1 MNYSKPLKATQ
12 SHSKPLKATQSHS
25 KPLKATQSHSKPLK
39 ATQSHS
45 KPLKATQSPLT
56 QQRKSGVFLVISLM
70 LVAGLF
76 VNEAAPQGHIYS
88 DLISFRIRS
97 DGSPPIPIDAI
108 QPGRTYDLS
117 VFYTSHNDDKKQGFR
132 LDIPEGIQ
140 VIPGSISV
148 RMRAFHTTYS
158 ATGGVGAPDRASSV
172 SDYQYYEKPYY
183 LALYALARPA
193 APYPPPPARPSYV
206 EYDGVVYGTPSFPGN
221 TNPYNYTMTLTQGED
236 GSAGD
241 KGLYVNGNRITIRQS
256 AEDLENVVLPARR
269 RSPDHK
275 LDAPV
280 VRLHYLV
287 YCQIRFP
294 SVDATYKFDY
304 QVNRGTPTADD
315 WDDLQVGSID
325 LTTNGVLRDRF
336 RTAGFGASGN
346 VHTDPIEQPPGLTYP
361 YPVQYYKIFDP
372 QDRAPVY
379 GTHGWRGQLR
389 DFPTNYETPDQNI
402 TRKRQ
407 RNTPSDASFYVTVRA
422 GLSGRV
428 NVGWGHRA
436 NADMSTTTPA
446 TIATDSATAPIAPLA
461 AGSIRNVLKFSY
473 LPRIENMA
481 GGRFRIA
488 IPSGWKVSNKFLSV
502 EDDDE
507 TVIYATDKDGTVTT
521 NLTDSSDS
529 VTKVEFTADQRITVT
544 LGSDWAQR
552 DVDKELIVRLGD
564 VTAAIPRS
572 LPDTDKRAT
581 TDTDDDVKYF
591 GYQFQCSESPRD
603 RVLSLLS
610 AQPVVR
616 VGNII
621 GDKDDTRD
629 PLERKVV
636 IKPGRVFPGESKI
649 SFDITFTAPGP
660 MYGRDLIIY
669 IPDTLQ
675 PDDDGIALT
684 DVGKT
689 SSSQVY
695 VRQRGG
701 APGDIGDPTVDEP
714 DEIHGLTGNDGDTIT
729 IPMTKMNIGQQVIV
743 SYTRD
748 TAIASNA
755 FSVSVDPDDINQ
767 SAFLAVT
774 AVTGSTG
781 EDKAV
786 EKIEGGVIINDA
798 GSGKVDLSP
807 VSVEAGSQRRDITVT
822 YTAYTDLTNTTIEIT
837 PAGLV
842 IDASADQI
850 LQDDD
855 SAAYGYVTGSESDSL
870 TVATSEDTGTL
881 TWTSI
886 SIKKGKTVTARIRRV
901 NIVAD
906 AGEYPWAVTVGGQT
920 DAIQDDPTTTDVN
933 EIPILSVVKTSADA
947 ITFAIDGA
955 DTFSAGS
962 EATINFKFT
971 AESTPIRGGLVRL
984 TIPSTLGSAPT
995 KSKKTAGRVA
1005 VSGNAKTSG
1014 GVAAIGNDQITVS
1027 GRTVSVAIGQLNV
1040 GDSVIITYGS
1050 TADDGKAAV
1059 LHHVAADVEVTG
1071 SFRTASG
1078 GSTRTAGTVTV
1089 TLGNIID
1096 GKGVAVLSP
1105 ASIEAGSSNR
1115 ALEVTFTAAGTMDGG
1130 AVSLELPSGWGSM
1143 QNDPQKR
1150 NYITTRGSGVSS
1162 LEIGSNL
1169 VIATIDKLAKGGSF
1183 RFVYGGGTG
1192 ADVGAEVQDVVGTA
1206 DFKIK
1211 SDGDGDGV
1219 FALIT
1224 SELEHKDREKIRNP
1238 DKTGKIYKDKPG
1250 ILQIKVTGALDGTGT
1265 VAVDTETVR
1274 AAADDV
1280 RLEFTYTPS
1289 QTIEDGA
1296 LKITVPSSWSKPQV
1310 EEVGEPGY
1318 TEVEGVGL
1326 GSAADDDKFSVT
1338 VPIFSLDKTNTIRIT
1353 YGATGTGRA
1362 VASATTGTDA
1372 FRVAVRGHQGGNLAP
1387 LRTQPTITVNP
1398 QASGKGKAVLAVTDG
1413 DAALH
1418 TGDTDRELTVTYTAA
1433 GQMIGGKVRLTIPAG
1448 WSAPSAET
1456 VTVTPAFSP
1465 TFDGQMIIVEGVNLS
1480 ANGTV
1485 TFVYTG
1491 DVQPAAGTGVKF
1503 AVAVHGGDAAD
1514 SFVDVSGDATMLTV
1528 DIGEARPGSG
1538 SGTVT
1543 PRIVQAGATGVDL
1556 TFTYTAVGI
1565 IDAPREFRVQVPAP
1579 WTAPNNAATSEED
1592 KGTYTVVHRHKGA
1605 ATTVSVEKLDPVGRD
1620 MVARVKLGGLEV
1632 EAGDEIIFTY
1642 ENADAPTA
1650 REVTPFKI
1658 LFDGRPI
1665 VADVQVR
1672 VQGSTPSQLSLS
1684 SAGAVSADAGA
1695 MPLAITVGLRD
1706 ADGNETA
1713 MGTDVDVTLTSSSA
1727 GTFAETAE
1735 ATGTEAIT
1743 VTIPTGDVAAM
1754 VYYHDS
1760 TVGAATVTA
1769 SAPNLTP
1776 AAHEVTVTTD
1786 MITLLTASI
1795 DTTMAKTGDTVMV
1808 NATGTA
1814 NQMLTFSIGSIVTEA
1829 SMTESPEGTYTGS
1842 YTAVADL
1849 HDGVHEVTV
1858 TLTETGSSLS
1868 AGMLTVDTMA
1878 PAVTVAASPDTVSN
1892 GEMVVISATVTD
1904 AGAIA
1909 SVMADVSMLDS
1920 TQTTVALTMADD
1932 ASDGAYSAEVTI
1944 SADNEAMNG
1953 MQTITVTAI
1962 DAAGNS
1968 GMASAMVML
1977 QNSLEYTSMIPAGVS
1992 LFHVPLRVEGLDTV
2006 GDLLEMIGETT
2017 ATLAITYDGNSWNSR
2032 SGALPITADLGIV
2045 LSMTA
2050 DTTVTFTGEAWD
2062 DGTINLN
2069 AGQNLVGLP
2078 LNDASVT
2085 NISDIITLFDGSVAN
2100 IIVSIDGNF
2109 QAISQAGDPGDGP
2122 VMGDAAYLITA
2133 TADASATL
2141 TGDGWTNDTMAGAAP
2156 IALAGYKIDGQ
2167 TPVLDVRGAVVD
2179 EITGLA
2185 REGFRVKVKNLS
2197 TKSSLSRIT
2206 SDETAAIGYN
2216 MTFVDLNDAHAA
2228 RVGDV
2233 IEISVDSPDPLI
2245 GVKPVRHIVTTDDV
2259 KSGILEVED
2268 LIAYEIPAE
2277 TELLRNYPNP
2287 FNPETW
2293 IPYRLAE
2300 DADVTL
2306 TLYDST
2312 GRVVRTLDL
2321 GHQTAAVYESRS
2333 KAIYWDG
2340 RNRFGEQ
2347 VASGI
2352 YFYSLSAG
2360 DFSATRKMLIL
2371 K

>member
-1 MNYSKPLKATQ
+1 
-12 SHSKPLKATQSHS
+12 
-25 KPLKATQSHSKPLK
+25 
-39 ATQSHS
+39 
-45 KPLKATQSPLT
+45 
-56 QQRKSGVFLVISLM
+56 M

-76 VNEAAPQGHIYS
+76 VNEAAPQGVIFS
-88 DLISFRIRS
+88 DLMSFRFYSIS
-97 DGSPPIPIDAI
+97 GNDETIPMDAI
-108 QPGRTYDLS
+108 QPGRTYGLAA
-117 VFYTSHNDDKKQGFR
+117 FYTSHNDDKKQGFR

-140 VIPGSISV
+140 LIPGSISV
-148 RMRAFHTTYS
+148 RVRAFHTSYS
-158 ATGGVGAPDRASSV
+158 AAAPDRAAST
-172 SDYQYYEKPYY
+172 DWEYGNTAY
-183 LALYALARPA
+183 LPNYALARSHTGNPHA
-193 APYPPPPARPSYV
+193 
-206 EYDGVVYGTPSFPGN
+206 EKDGVVYGTPEFAGS
-221 TNPYNYTMTLTQGED
+221 TNPYTYTMTLTQGED
-236 GSAGD
+236 GSWGN
-241 KGLYVNGNRITIRQS
+241 KGLFLNGNRITIRQS
-256 AEDLENVVLPARR
+256 AEDLETVVPSGSQRMTG
-269 RSPDHK
+269 HK
-275 LDAPV
+275 TDGPV
-280 VRLHYLV
+280 VRIHYLI

-304 QVNRGTPTADD
+304 QVNRGTTSDD

-325 LTTNGVLRDRF
+325 VSGLPSRFSGFTTVT
-336 RTAGFGASGN
+336 TAPPWSVPGPPDWGYGN
-346 VHTDPIEQPPGLTYP
+346 TPTNT
-361 YPVQYYKIFDP
+361 IFNP
-372 QDRAPVY
+372 RNRAPVY
-379 GTHGWRGQLR
+379 GTHGWRGKLA
-389 DFPTNYETPDQNI
+389 TETPDQNI
-402 TRKRQ
+402 ERNRQ
-407 RNTPSDASFYVTVRA
+407 IGTPSDASFYLTVRA

-428 NVGWGHRA
+428 NVGWGYRA
-436 NADMSTTTPA
+436 LPDTVPPA
-446 TIATDSATAPIAPLA
+446 IATDSATAPIAPLA

-502 EDDDE
+502 EDDDG
-507 TVIYATDKDGTVTT
+507 TVIYATDEDGDVTI

-529 VTKVEFTADQRITVT
+529 VTKVEFTVDQRITVT

-552 DVDKELIVRLGD
+552 DVDKELIIRLGD

-572 LPDTDKRAT
+572 LPSKDDRAT
-581 TDTDDDVKYF
+581 EADEDDDVMYF
-591 GYQFQCSESPRD
+591 GYQFQCSEAPRD

-621 GDKDDTRD
+621 GDGPVATTADTRD
-629 PLERKVV
+629 PLTRELK
-636 IKPGRVFPGESKI
+636 ITPGRVFPGEEKTR
-649 SFDITFTAPGP
+649 FTLTFTAPGP
-660 MYGRDLIIY
+660 MYGGELVLSFPPGGDSGEAHLG
-669 IPDTLQ
+669 PKDTLAADGSDFTVRTRGGGTVGTVSVDEGEDATA
-675 PDDDGIALT
+675 DDPETADRLT
-684 DVGKT
+684 IPITTLDVG
-689 SSSQVY
+689 
-695 VRQRGG
+695 
-701 APGDIGDPTVDEP
+701 
-714 DEIHGLTGNDGDTIT
+714 
-729 IPMTKMNIGQQVIV
+729 QQIIV

-748 TAIASNA
+748 AGIGSSADAAITASTTVPRGVAADVETTLIKSETTAAKVSGGEWIA
-755 FSVSVDPDDINQ
+755 V
-767 SAFLAVT
+767 
-774 AVTGSTG
+774 G
-781 EDKAV
+781 
-786 EKIEGGVIINDA
+786 

-822 YTAYTDLTNTTIEIT
+822 YTAYTDLTNTTIEIE
-837 PAGLV
+837 PRGLV

-850 LQDDD
+850 LQDDN

-870 TVATSEDTGTL
+870 TVEADKL

-886 SIKKGKTVTARIRRV
+886 SVKKGKTVTARIRRV

-962 EATINFKFT
+962 EATIDFKFT

-984 TIPSTLGSAPT
+984 TIPAGLGSAPT

-1050 TADDGKAAV
+1050 TGDDGKAAV

-1096 GKGVAVLSP
+1096 GQGVAVLSP
-1105 ASIEAGSSNR
+1105 ASIEAGSSHR

-1183 RFVYGGGTG
+1183 RFIYGGGTG

-1280 RLEFTYTPS
+1280 KLEFTYTPS

-1398 QASGKGKAVLAVTDG
+1398 QASGKGKAVLAITDG

-1465 TFDGQMIIVEGVNLS
+1465 TFDGQMVIVEGVNLS

-1528 DIGEARPGSG
+1528 DVGESRPGSG

-1579 WTAPNNAATSEED
+1579 WTAPNSAATSEED

-1605 ATTVSVEKLDPVGRD
+1605 STTVSVEKLDPVGRD

-1632 EAGDEIIFTY
+1632 EAGDEILFTY

-1665 VADVQVR
+1665 AVDVQVR
-1672 VQGSTPSQLSLS
+1672 VQDSTPSQLSLS

-1695 MPLAITVGLRD
+1695 MPLAITVGLQD

-1713 MGTDVDVTLTSSSA
+1713 LGTDVDVTLTSTSA
-1727 GTFAETAE
+1727 GIFAERAE
-1735 ATGTEAIT
+1735 ATGTETIT

-1754 VYYHDS
+1754 VYYMDS

-1769 SAPNLTP
+1769 TAPNLTP

-1795 DTTMAKTGDTVMV
+1795 DTTMAKTGDSVTVT
-1808 NATGTA
+1808 ATGTA
-1814 NQMLTFSIGSIVTEA
+1814 NQMLTFSIGSIVTGA
-1829 SMTESPEGTYTGS
+1829 AMTEATAGTYTGS

-1878 PAVTVAASPDTVSN
+1878 PAVTVTASPDTVSN
-1892 GEMVVISATVTD
+1892 GEMVTISATVTD

-1920 TQTTVALTMADD
+1920 TQTTVALTMAED
-1932 ASDGAYSAEVTI
+1932 AYSAEVTI

-1953 MQTITVTAI
+1953 MQTITVTAM

-1968 GMASAMVML
+1968 GMAAAMVML
-1977 QNSLEYTSMIPAGVS
+1977 QNSLEYTSMIPSGVS
-1992 LFHVPLRVEGLDTV
+1992 LFHVPLKVEGLDTV
-2006 GDLLEMIGETT
+2006 ADLRAMLGDA
-2017 ATLAITYDGNSWNSR
+2017 ATLATIYDGNSWNSR
-2032 SGALPITADLGIV
+2032 SDAVPITADLGIV

-2050 DTTVTFTGEAWD
+2050 DTTLTFTGDAWD
-2062 DGTINLN
+2062 DGTINLS
-2069 AGQNLVGLP
+2069 AGQSLVGLP

-2085 NISDIITLFDGSVAN
+2085 NISDIITLFGGSVAN

-2109 QAISQAGDPGDGP
+2109 QAISQAGDPGDGA

-2141 TGDGWTNDTMAGAAP
+2141 TGDGWTNNTMAGAAP
-2156 IALAGYKIDGQ
+2156 IALAGYKVDGQ

-2179 EITGLA
+2179 EVTGLA
-2185 REGFRVKVKNLS
+2185 KEGFRVKVKNLS

-2206 SDETAAIGYN
+2206 SDEMAAVGYN

-2233 IEISVDSPDPLI
+2233 IEISVDSPDLLI
-2245 GVKPVRHIVTTDDV
+2245 GVKPVRHIVTADDV
-2259 KSGILEVED
+2259 KRGILEVED

-2321 GHQTAAVYESRS
+2321 GHQTAAVYESRA

>member
-1 MNYSKPLKATQ
+1 M
-12 SHSKPLKATQSHS
+12 
-25 KPLKATQSHSKPLK
+25 
-39 ATQSHS
+39 
-45 KPLKATQSPLT
+45 
-56 QQRKSGVFLVISLM
+56 
-70 LVAGLF
+70 GLF
-76 VNEAAPQGHIYS
+76 INEAAPQGVIFS

-97 DGSPPIPIDAI
+97 VSGDTIPIDAI
-108 QPGRTYDLS
+108 QPGRTYRLQ
-117 VFYTSHNDDKKQGFR
+117 VFYTSHNDDNKQGFR

-140 VIPGSISV
+140 LIPGSLNV
-148 RMRAFHTTYS
+148 RVRAFHTSYS
-158 ATGGVGAPDRASSV
+158 SSVTGTPPDRPSSGWPF
-172 SDYQYYEKPYY
+172 ENTTY
-183 LALYALARPA
+183 LPNYTLARPA
-193 APYPPPPARPSYV
+193 APYPSSADPRYD
-206 EYDGVVYGTPSFPGN
+206 EYDGVVYGTPSFSGN
-221 TNPYNYTMTLTQGED
+221 TNPYTYTMTLTQGED
-236 GSAGD
+236 GSPGNS
-241 KGLYVNGNRITIRQS
+241 GLYVNGNRITIRQS
-256 AEDLENVVLPARR
+256 AEDLETVVPSGPRR
-269 RSPDHK
+269 RDAAQK
-275 LDAPV
+275 LNAPV
-280 VRLHYLV
+280 VRLHYLI

-315 WDDLQVGSID
+315 WSDLNTTSIK
-325 LTTNGVLRDRF
+325 LFG
-336 RTAGFGASGN
+336 TAGTKLLTRFSGFTTLN
-346 VHTDPIEQPPGLTYP
+346 AAPPWSVPGPPGGYGDTP
-361 YPVQYYKIFDP
+361 PSKVFAP
-372 QDRAPVY
+372 GNRAPVY
-379 GTHGWRGQLR
+379 GTHGWSGKLA
-389 DFPTNYETPDQNI
+389 TETPDQLI

-407 RNTPSDASFYVTVRA
+407 TGTPSDASFYLTVRA

-428 NVGWGHRA
+428 NVGWGYRA
-436 NADMSTTTPA
+436 NAAEPDTTPDP
-446 TIATDSATAPIAPLA
+446 IATDSATAPIAPLA
-461 AGSIRNVLKFSY
+461 AGSVRNVLKFSY

-502 EDDDE
+502 EDDDG

-552 DVDKELIVRLGD
+552 DVDKELIIRLGD

-572 LPDTDKRAT
+572 LPST
-581 TDTDDDVKYF
+581 THASYN
-591 GYQFQCSESPRD
+591 FQCSESPRD

-610 AQPVVR
+610 APPVVR

-621 GDKDDTRD
+621 ADTADERD

-660 MYGRDLIIY
+660 MYGRDLKIS

-675 PDDDGIALT
+675 PDDDGIVLA

-689 SSSQVY
+689 SSSQIY

-748 TAIASNA
+748 TAIPSNA
-755 FSVSVDPDDINQ
+755 FTVSVDPDKINQ
-767 SAFLAVT
+767 SAFLALT

-786 EKIEGGVIINDA
+786 EKIEGGVIINSA

-822 YTAYTDLTNTTIEIT
+822 YTAYTDLTNTTIEIE
-837 PAGLV
+837 PKGLV
-842 IDASADQI
+842 IDTDANSTQK

-870 TVATSEDTGTL
+870 TVDADKL
-881 TWTSI
+881 TWTGI
-886 SIKKGKTVTARIRRV
+886 SVKKGKTVTARIRRV
-901 NIVAD
+901 NIVAE
-906 AGEYPWAVTVGGQT
+906 ANEYPWDVEVG
-920 DAIQDDPTTTDVN
+920 DAPLVDDPTTTDVN
-933 EIPILSVVKTSADA
+933 EIPILSVVQTSADA
-947 ITFAIDGA
+947 IKFAIDGA

-962 EATINFKFT
+962 DATIAFKFT
-971 AESTPIRGGLVRL
+971 AEATPIRGGLVRL

-1005 VSGNAKTSG
+1005 VSGDAKTSG
-1014 GVAAIGNDQITVS
+1014 GKKDIGNDQITVS
-1027 GRTVSVAIGQLNV
+1027 GRTVSVAVGQLNV
-1040 GDSVIITYGS
+1040 GGSVIITYGS
-1050 TADDGKAAV
+1050 TGDDGKAAV

-1105 ASIEAGSSNR
+1105 ASIEAGSSHR

-1224 SELEHKDREKIRNP
+1224 SDLEHKDREKIRNP

-1265 VAVDTETVR
+1265 VAVDTTTVR

-1280 RLEFTYTPS
+1280 KLEFTYTPS

-1338 VPIFSLDKTNTIRIT
+1338 VPIFSLDKTNSIRIT
-1353 YGATGTGRA
+1353 YGATDTGRA

-1372 FRVAVRGHQGGNLAP
+1372 FRIAIRGHQGGNFAP
-1387 LRTQPTITVNP
+1387 IRTQPTITVNP

-1456 VTVTPAFSP
+1456 VTVTPPFTS
-1465 TFDGQMIIVEGVNLS
+1465 TFDGQMVIVEGVNLS

-1491 DVQPAAGTGVKF
+1491 DVQPAAGTGVTF

-1528 DIGEARPGSG
+1528 DVAEARPGSG

-1579 WTAPNNAATSEED
+1579 WTAPNSAATSEED

-1605 ATTVSVEKLDPVGRD
+1605 STTVSVEKLDPVGRD

-1642 ENADAPTA
+1642 ENADAPA
-1650 REVTPFKI
+1650 NREVTPFKI

-1665 VADVQVR
+1665 AADVQVR

-1695 MPLAITVGLRD
+1695 MPLAITVGLQD

-1713 MGTDVDVTLTSSSA
+1713 MGTDVDVTLTSTSA

-1735 ATGTEAIT
+1735 GTGTETIT

-1754 VYYHDS
+1754 VYYMDS

-1769 SAPNLTP
+1769 TAPNLTP

-1795 DTTMAKTGDTVMV
+1795 DSTVAKAGDSVTVT
-1808 NATGTA
+1808 ATGTA
-1814 NQMLTFSIGSIVTEA
+1814 NQMLTFSIGAIVTDA
-1829 SMTESPEGTYTGS
+1829 SMTEGPEGTYTGS
-1842 YTAVADL
+1842 YTTVADL

-1858 TLTETGSSLS
+1858 MLTETGSSLS

-1878 PAVTVAASPDTVSN
+1878 PGVTVTASPDTVSN

-1932 ASDGAYSAEVTI
+1932 TYSAEVTI

-1953 MQTITVTAI
+1953 MQTITVTAM

-1968 GMASAMVML
+1968 GMASATVML

-1992 LFHVPLRVEGLDTV
+1992 LFHVPLKVEGLDTV
-2006 GDLLEMIGETT
+2006 ADLLEMLGDA
-2017 ATLAITYDGNSWNSR
+2017 ATLAITYDGSSWNSR
-2032 SGALPITADLGIV
+2032 SGALPITADLGII

-2050 DTTVTFTGEAWD
+2050 DTTLTFTGEAWD

-2109 QAISQAGDPGDGP
+2109 QAISRAGDPGDGP

-2133 TADASATL
+2133 IADTSATL

-2156 IALAGYKIDGQ
+2156 IALAGYKVDGQ
-2167 TPVLDVRGAVVD
+2167 TPVLDVHGAVVD

-2185 REGFRVKVKNLS
+2185 KEGFRVKVKNLS
-2197 TKSSLSRIT
+2197 TKASLSRIT
-2206 SDETAAIGYN
+2206 SDEMATNGYN

-2233 IEISVDSPDPLI
+2233 LEISVDSPDPLI

>member
-1 MNYSKPLKATQ
+1 MIERERMNLQKLS
-12 SHSKPLKATQSHS
+12 
-25 KPLKATQSHSKPLK
+25 
-39 ATQSHS
+39 
-45 KPLKATQSPLT
+45 
-56 QQRKSGVFLVISLM
+56 VFLVISLM

-76 VNEAAPQGHIYS
+76 VNEAAPQGKILS
-88 DLISFRIRS
+88 DVISFWVNEAGERPNRGIVPMEDIR
-97 DGSPPIPIDAI
+97 
-108 QPGRTYDLS
+108 PGETYNLGIA
-117 VFYTSHNDDKKQGFR
+117 YTSHNDDNKQGIRVWIPDGVR
-132 LDIPEGIQ
+132 L
-140 VIPGSISV
+140 VPGSLGV
-148 RMRAFHTTYS
+148 RVRAPITGAPAIIVGRWLVVKNADGDIVSGQPPYNAGDFRTDGLAYGNLHSDIGYSLHGGAVQAGEGNFGDEGLFLDGNQITVRSSIDDLEAKTTRLARDSITTY
-158 ATGGVGAPDRASSV
+158 
-172 SDYQYYEKPYY
+172 
-183 LALYALARPA
+183 PA
-193 APYPPPPARPSYV
+193 I
-206 EYDGVVYGTPSFPGN
+206 
-221 TNPYNYTMTLTQGED
+221 
-236 GSAGD
+236 
-241 KGLYVNGNRITIRQS
+241 RI
-256 AEDLENVVLPARR
+256 
-269 RSPDHK
+269 
-275 LDAPV
+275 
-280 VRLHYLV
+280 HYLI
-287 YCQIRFP
+287 YCKIRFP
-294 SVDATYKFDY
+294 SITSDTTYAFRY
-304 QVNRGTPTADD
+304 QVNTPGSGGTSDSWRELNTTSISLTGLPTRYHNV
-315 WDDLQVGSID
+315 QGS
-325 LTTNGVLRDRF
+325 RPKA
-336 RTAGFGASGN
+336 TAI
-346 VHTDPIEQPPGLTYP
+346 TDPPTWLDYPPGVSLRGPTLIY
-361 YPVQYYKIFDP
+361 DP

-379 GTHGWRGQLR
+379 GTLQGGNLGGFGGSDEQLNR
-389 DFPTNYETPDQNI
+389 VLYGTRRKKEETPDASM
-402 TRKRQ
+402 KRRRQ
-407 RNTPSDASFYVTVRA
+407 TGTPSDANFYLTVRA

-428 NVGWGHRA
+428 SVGWGHRA
-436 NADMSTTTPA
+436 DAGPTTTPDP
-446 TIATDSATAPIAPLA
+446 IAIHSVTAPTLPLA
-461 AGSIRNVLKFSY
+461 AGSVRNVLEFSY
-473 LPRIENMA
+473 TPRIANMV
-481 GGRFRIA
+481 GGRFRIE
-488 IPSGWKVSNKFLSV
+488 IPRGWKVSNKFLKISV
-502 EDDDE
+502 KEVTFDDRRRQVTAPDRLVYE
-507 TVIYATDKDGTVTT
+507 TDKDGNVTEGT
-521 NLTDSSDS
+521 NLTDNPDL
-529 VTKVEFTADQRITVT
+529 TNVEFTADQRITVT
-544 LGSDWAQR
+544 LGSAWIPRASIH
-552 DVDKELIVRLGD
+552 ETTLIIRLGD

-572 LPDTDKRAT
+572 LPSTDDRGTILAT
-581 TDTDDDVKYF
+581 ETDDDVMYF
-591 GYQFQCSESPRD
+591 GYPFQCSEAPRT

-610 AQPVVR
+610 GQPVVR

-621 GDKDDTRD
+621 GDTTDDRD

-660 MYGRDLIIY
+660 MYGRDLKIS

-675 PDDDGIALT
+675 PDDDGIVLA
-684 DVGKT
+684 DIGKT

-701 APGDIGDPTVDEP
+701 AHGDIGVIAVAPETD
-714 DEIHGLTGNDGDTIT
+714 IHKAGNDGDTIT

-748 TAIASNA
+748 TAIPSNA
-755 FSVSVDPDDINQ
+755 FTVSVDPDKINQ
-767 SAFLAVT
+767 SAFLALT

-786 EKIEGGVIINDA
+786 EKIEGGVIINSA

-822 YTAYTDLTNTTIEIT
+822 YTAYTDLTNTTIEIE
-837 PAGLV
+837 PKGLV
-842 IDASADQI
+842 IDTDANSTQK

-870 TVATSEDTGTL
+870 TVDADKL
-881 TWTSI
+881 TWTGI
-886 SIKKGKTVTARIRRV
+886 SVKKGKTVTARIRRV
-901 NIVAD
+901 NIVAE
-906 AGEYPWAVTVGGQT
+906 ANEYPWDVEVG
-920 DAIQDDPTTTDVN
+920 DAPLVDDPTTTDVN
-933 EIPILSVVKTSADA
+933 EIPILSVVQTSADA
-947 ITFAIDGA
+947 IKFAIDGA
-955 DTFSAGS
+955 DTFDAGS
-962 EATINFKFT
+962 ESTINFKFT
-971 AESTPIRGGLVRL
+971 AELTPIRGGLVRL
-984 TIPSTLGSAPT
+984 TIPSGLGSAPT

-1005 VSGNAKTSG
+1005 VSGDAKKSG
-1014 GVAAIGNDQITVS
+1014 GIAAIGNDEITVS
-1027 GRTVSVAIGQLNV
+1027 GRTVSVAV
-1040 GDSVIITYGS
+1040 GKLGVGGSVIITYGS

-1059 LHHVAADVEVTG
+1059 LHHVASAVKVIG
-1071 SFRTASG
+1071 SFRTSSG
-1078 GSTRTAGTVTV
+1078 ASTRTAGTVTV

-1096 GKGVAVLSP
+1096 GQGVAVLSP
-1105 ASIEAGSSNR
+1105 ASIEAGSSHR

-1130 AVSLELPSGWGSM
+1130 AVSLQLPSGWGSM

-1162 LEIGSNL
+1162 LEINSNL

-1183 RFVYGGGTG
+1183 RFIYGGGTG
-1192 ADVGAEVQDVVGTA
+1192 ADVGAEVQDVVGIA
-1206 DFKIK
+1206 DFTIK
-1211 SDGDGDGV
+1211 SDGDGDSV

-1224 SELEHKDREKIRNP
+1224 SDLEHKDREKIRNP

-1250 ILQIKVTGALDGTGT
+1250 ILQIKVTSALDGTGT
-1265 VAVDTETVR
+1265 VTVDTETVR

-1280 RLEFTYTPS
+1280 KLEFTYTPS

-1338 VPIFSLDKTNTIRIT
+1338 VPIFSLDKTNSIRIT
-1353 YGATGTGRA
+1353 YGAAGTGRA

-1372 FRVAVRGHQGGNLAP
+1372 FRVAIRGHEGGNFAP
-1387 LRTQPTITVNP
+1387 IRTQPTITVNS

-1465 TFDGQMIIVEGVNLS
+1465 TFGGQMIIVEGVNLS

-1491 DVQPAAGTGVKF
+1491 DVQPTAATGVTF
-1503 AVAVHGGDAAD
+1503 AVAVHGGETTD
-1514 SFVDVSGDATMLTV
+1514 SFVDVSGEATMLTV
-1528 DIGEARPGSG
+1528 DVGESRPGSG

-1592 KGTYTVVHRHKGA
+1592 KGTYTVVHRHRGA
-1605 ATTVSVEKLDPVGRD
+1605 STTVSVEKLDPVGRD

-1665 VADVQVR
+1665 AVDAQVR
-1672 VQGSTPSQLSLS
+1672 VQDSTPSQLSLS

-1713 MGTDVDVTLTSSSA
+1713 LGTDVDVTLTSTSA
-1727 GTFAETAE
+1727 GIFSETVE
-1735 ATGTEAIT
+1735 GTGTGTIT
-1743 VTIPTGDVAAM
+1743 VTIPTGDVAAL
-1754 VYYHDS
+1754 VYYRDS
-1760 TVGAATVTA
+1760 TVGTATVTA
-1769 SAPNLTP
+1769 IAPNLTP
-1776 AAHEVTVTTD
+1776 AAHEVTVATD
-1786 MITLLTASI
+1786 MITLLTASV
-1795 DTTMAKTGDTVMV
+1795 DTTMAKTGDTVTV
-1808 NATGTA
+1808 TATGTA
-1814 NQMLTFSIGSIVTEA
+1814 NQMLTFSIGSIVTGA
-1829 SMTESPEGTYTGS
+1829 AMTEGPEGTYTGS

-1858 TLTETGSSLS
+1858 TLNASSLS

-1878 PAVTVAASPDTVSN
+1878 PAVTVTASPDTVSN
-1892 GEMVVISATVTD
+1892 GEMVMITATVTD

-1932 ASDGAYSAEVTI
+1932 TYSAEVTI

-1953 MQTITVTAI
+1953 MQTITVTAM

-1968 GMASAMVML
+1968 GMAAATVML

-2006 GDLLEMIGETT
+2006 GDLREMIGETT
-2017 ATLAITYDGNSWNSR
+2017 ATLAITYDGSSWNSR
-2032 SGALPITADLGIV
+2032 SGDVPITADLGIL

-2078 LNDASVT
+2078 LNDAGVT
-2085 NISDIITLFDGSVAN
+2085 NISDIITLFGGSVVN

-2109 QAISQAGDPGDGP
+2109 QAISRAGDPGDGP

-2133 TADASATL
+2133 TADASATV
-2141 TGDGWTNDTMAGAAP
+2141 TGDGWATNTMAGAAP
-2156 IALAGYKIDGQ
+2156 IALAGYKVDGQ
-2167 TPVLDVRGAVVD
+2167 TPVLDVHGAVVD
-2179 EITGLA
+2179 EVTGLA
-2185 REGFRVKVKNLS
+2185 KEGFRVKVKNLS
-2197 TKSSLSRIT
+2197 TKTSLSRVT
-2206 SDETAAIGYN
+2206 SDETAAVRAETRTGYN

-2228 RVGDV
+2228 RIGDV

-2259 KSGILEVED
+2259 KSGILEIED

-2300 DADVTL
+2300 DANVTL

-2352 YFYSLSAG
+2352 YFYSLSAD

>member
-1 MNYSKPLKATQ
+1 
-12 SHSKPLKATQSHS
+12 
-25 KPLKATQSHSKPLK
+25 
-39 ATQSHS
+39 
-45 KPLKATQSPLT
+45 
-56 QQRKSGVFLVISLM
+56 M

-76 VNEAAPQGHIYS
+76 IDEAAPQGRIFS
-88 DLISFRIRS
+88 DLIGFALSDPTNRWIIPEGDIR
-97 DGSPPIPIDAI
+97 G
-108 QPGRTYDLS
+108 GRDYLLTIA
-117 VFYTSHNDDKKQGFR
+117 YTTHNDDDKRGFQFWLPDGVEFLR
-132 LDIPEGIQ
+132 NSEGKAR
-140 VIPGSISV
+140 VGTRVRAFYSGSISMV
-148 RMRAFHTTYS
+148 
-158 ATGGVGAPDRASSV
+158 
-172 SDYQYYEKPYY
+172 
-183 LALYALARPA
+183 
-193 APYPPPPARPSYV
+193 
-206 EYDGVVYGTPSFPGN
+206 N
-221 TNPYNYTMTLTQGED
+221 TEFSP
-236 GSAGD
+236 
-241 KGLYVNGNRITIRQS
+241 GLYTTLPGHPLYDDPDVDDSTGIFVDEGEKLVRIKQQIS
-256 AEDLENVVLPARR
+256 AMDTDPTDNEAI
-269 RSPDHK
+269 
-275 LDAPV
+275 
-280 VRLHYLV
+280 VRAHYLV
-287 YCQIRFP
+287 SCLIHIRPLVKDTTF
-294 SVDATYKFDY
+294 VFRY
-304 QVNRGTPTADD
+304 QVNAGGTWRALDTSHIDVSTLAADTTIVSTPTVVTVAPPIITESNYRTL
-315 WDDLQVGSID
+315 W
-325 LTTNGVLRDRF
+325 LTVFNPM
-336 RTAGFGASGN
+336 N
-346 VHTDPIEQPPGLTYP
+346 Q
-361 YPVQYYKIFDP
+361 
-372 QDRAPVY
+372 APVY
-379 GTHGWRGQLR
+379 GNLQGEEIRG
-389 DFPTNYETPDQNI
+389 DFVFVPLAERTGNEESADQSI
-402 TRKRQ
+402 TRRRQ
-407 RNTPSDASFYVTVRA
+407 DVGDNENWHLFVNA
-422 GLSGRV
+422 GQV
-428 NVGWGHRA
+428 NIGWAHRA
-436 NADMSTTTPA
+436 NANLPDPMPSVIVKADPKTPL
-446 TIATDSATAPIAPLA
+446 PPLA
-461 AGSIRNVLKFSY
+461 AGSVRNVLEFTYK
-473 LPRIENMA
+473 PRPTTENMV

-488 IPSGWKVSNKFLSV
+488 IPPGWKVSNKFLSIK
-502 EDDDE
+502 ESDSD
-507 TVIYATDKDGTVTT
+507 TPIYETDKDGNVGPGA
-521 NLTDSSDS
+521 NLADNNS
-529 VTKVEFTADQRITVT
+529 VTNVEFEADKRITVT
-544 LGSDWAQR
+544 LGSSWNAQR
-552 DVDKELIVRLGD
+552 SVEKALIIRFGD

-572 LPDTDKRAT
+572 LLGMDTRGN
-581 TDTDDDVKYF
+581 TDAADDIRYA
-591 GYQFQCSESPRD
+591 GYEFRCSASTRD
-603 RVLSLLS
+603 NVLRLLLVS
-610 AQPVVR
+610 PVVR

-621 GDKDDTRD
+621 GDGPPVADTSNANTRD
-629 PLERKVV
+629 PLTRELK
-636 IKPGRVFPGESKI
+636 ITPGRVFPGEEKTR
-649 SFDITFTAPGP
+649 FTLTFTAPGP
-660 MYGRDLIIY
+660 MHNSELALSFLPAGVGMAHLG
-669 IPDTLQ
+669 PKDT
-675 PDDDGIALT
+675 PVAGDFKVWT
-684 DVGKT
+684 
-689 SSSQVY
+689 
-695 VRQRGG
+695 RGG
-701 APGDIGDPTVDEP
+701 GAIGAEMVTAGDASNPAK
-714 DEIHGLTGNDGDTIT
+714 LT
-729 IPMTKMNIGQQVIV
+729 IPITTLDTGQQIIV

-748 TAIASNA
+748 AAIGSSTDAGITAETIVKRGVAADVEPTLIKSETADAKVSGGKWIA
-755 FSVSVDPDDINQ
+755 V
-767 SAFLAVT
+767 
-774 AVTGSTG
+774 G
-781 EDKAV
+781 
-786 EKIEGGVIINDA
+786 

-807 VSVEAGSQRRDITVT
+807 VSVEAGSQRRDITLT
-822 YTAYTDLTNTTIEIT
+822 YTAYTDLTDTTIVIT
-837 PAGLV
+837 PTGIV

-850 LQDDD
+850 LQDDN

-886 SIKKGKTVTARIRRV
+886 SVKKGKTVTARIRRV

-920 DAIQDDPTTTDVN
+920 DAIQDDPTTTEVN
-933 EIPILSVVKTSADA
+933 EIPILSVVQTSADA

-984 TIPSTLGSAPT
+984 TIPSALGSAPT
-995 KSKKTAGRVA
+995 KTKGVAGRVQ
-1005 VSGNAKTSG
+1005 VLGNAKTSG
-1014 GVAAIGNDQITVS
+1014 GKTAIGDDEITVS

-1040 GDSVIITYGS
+1040 GDSVTIRYGR
-1050 TADDGKAAV
+1050 TDDDGKAAV

-1089 TLGNIID
+1089 TLNNIVD
-1096 GKGVAVLSP
+1096 GKAAAVLSP

-1183 RFVYGGGTG
+1183 RFIYGGGTG

-1206 DFKIK
+1206 DFTIK

-1238 DKTGKIYKDKPG
+1238 DKTGKIYKDRPG

-1265 VAVDTETVR
+1265 ATVDTETVR

-1280 RLEFTYTPS
+1280 ILVFTYTPS

-1338 VPIFSLDKTNTIRIT
+1338 VPIFSLDKTNSIRIT
-1353 YGATGTGRA
+1353 YGAAGTGRA

-1372 FRVAVRGHQGGNLAP
+1372 FRIAIRGHEGGNFAP
-1387 LRTQPTITVNP
+1387 IRTQPTITVNP

-1456 VTVTPAFSP
+1456 VTVTPPFSS

-1491 DVQPAAGTGVKF
+1491 DVQPTAATGVTF

-1514 SFVDVSGDATMLTV
+1514 SYADVSGEATMLTV
-1528 DIGEARPGSG
+1528 DVAEARPGSG
-1538 SGTVT
+1538 SGTVS

-1592 KGTYTVVHRHKGA
+1592 KGTYTVVHRHRGA

-1632 EAGDEIIFTY
+1632 EAGDKIIFTY
-1642 ENADAPTA
+1642 ENADAPA
-1650 REVTPFKI
+1650 NREVTPFKI
-1658 LFDGRPI
+1658 LFDGKL
-1665 VADVQVR
+1665 VASDVQVR
-1672 VQGSTPSQLSLS
+1672 VQDSTPSQLSLS

-1727 GTFAETAE
+1727 GIFSETAE

-1769 SAPNLTP
+1769 TAPNLTP
-1776 AAHEVTVTTD
+1776 ATHEVTVTSD

-1795 DTTMAKTGDTVMV
+1795 DTTMAKAGDTVTV
-1808 NATGTA
+1808 TATGTA
-1814 NQMLTFSIGSIVTEA
+1814 NQMLTFSIGAIVTGA

-1892 GEMVVISATVTD
+1892 EEMVTITATVTD

-1953 MQTITVTAI
+1953 MQTITVTAM

-1977 QNSLEYTSMIPAGVS
+1977 QNSLEYTSMIPSGVS
-1992 LFHVPLRVEGLDTV
+1992 LFHVPLKVEGLDTV
-2006 GDLLEMIGETT
+2006 GDLREMLGDA
-2017 ATLAITYDGNSWNSR
+2017 ATLATIYDGNSWNSR
-2032 SGALPITADLGIV
+2032 SDAVPITADLGIV

-2050 DTTVTFTGEAWD
+2050 DTTLTFTGDAWD
-2062 DGTINLN
+2062 DGTINLQ

-2085 NISDIITLFDGSVAN
+2085 NVSDIITLFGGSVAN

-2141 TGDGWTNDTMAGAAP
+2141 TGDGWTNNTMAGAAP
-2156 IALAGYKIDGQ
+2156 IALAGYKVDGQ

-2179 EITGLA
+2179 EVTGLA
-2185 REGFRVKVKNLS
+2185 KEGFRVKVKNLS
-2197 TKSSLSRIT
+2197 TKTSLSRIT
-2206 SDETAAIGYN
+2206 SDEMAAIGYN

-2259 KSGILEVED
+2259 KRGILEMED

-2321 GHQTAAVYESRS
+2321 GHQTAAVYESRA